1 MASRSQLSSNF
12 QRPRYV
18 TSYQHTLTESNTTFV
33 VEFLFVFTGG
43 FCIPKNARVKAGS
56 RVCYLC
62 ICKHA
67 YMSSDMHACVYASV
81 CVYACTH
88 YA

>member
-43 FCIPKNARVKAGS
+43 FCIPKKCACEGWVEGVLFVYMQACLHVK
-56 RVCYLC
+56 
-62 ICKHA
+62 
-67 YMSSDMHACVYASV
+67 
-81 CVYACTH
+81 
-88 YA
+88 